1 MRDILGENLLITLA
15 GGILGFLF
23 SVAFAWVAADT
34 LFTNHYF
41 TNTET
46 GITPWM
52 LLDGNV
58 FLFALGFCFILNLLT
73 ASIPAWRASRLNP
86 VEAIGGLH
94 K

>member
-1 MRDILGENLLITLA
+1 
-15 GGILGFLF
+15 
-23 SVAFAWVAADT
+23 
-34 LFTNHYF
+34 
-41 TNTET
+41 
-46 GITPWM
+46 M

-58 FLFALGFCFILNLLT
+58 FIFALGFCFILNLLT